1 MIICIDIGNTNI
13 KYAIYDKDDLKMSFR
28 VATDFKKTSDEYGE
42 QLTGM
47 LEAKGIFVKDVNGG
61 IVSSVVPTLDY
72 TIDKMCNLYLG
83 IEPLHIAPGLK
94 SGLNIRCD
102 DAREVGADRIVNCV
116 SAIVSYGE
124 GTPMIVVD
132 FGTATTF
139 NVISANNGYTGEL
152 ETARIPDSFRTDILG
167 EIEDGGGM
175 LVEDTDAAP
184 VPFALMFQFE
194 GDKRETRH
202 VVYKCTAQ
210 RPTVESSTTDTEIEP
225 QTETLEFT
233 AQSVYSSALGTHIV
247 KSKTTEST
255 DSTVV
260 SAWFTAVQ
268 LPTAASSA
276 TT

>member
-1 MIICIDIGNTNI
+1 MAENKVQYGLKNVY
-13 KYAIYDKDDLKMSFR
+13 YAPITAES
-28 VATDFKKTSDEYGE
+28 SDGVPTYGTPVKWPGAVS
-42 QLTGM
+42 LS
-47 LEAKGIFVKDVNGG
+47 LEAEGDTNTFRADN
-61 IVSSVVPTLDY
+61 TDY
-72 TIDKMCNLYLG
+72 Y
-83 IEPLHIAPGLK
+83 
-94 SGLNIRCD
+94 
-102 DAREVGADRIVNCV
+102 
-116 SAIVSYGE
+116 
-124 GTPMIVVD
+124 
-132 FGTATTF
+132 
-139 NVISANNGYTGEL
+139 VISANNGYTGEL

>member
-1 MIICIDIGNTNI
+1 MAENKVQYGLKNVY
-13 KYAIYDKDDLKMSFR
+13 YAPITEESADG
-28 VATDFKKTSDEYGE
+28 VPTYGTPVKWPGAVS
-42 QLTGM
+42 LS
-47 LEAKGIFVKDVNGG
+47 LEAEGDTNTFRADN
-61 IVSSVVPTLDY
+61 TDY
-72 TIDKMCNLYLG
+72 Y
-83 IEPLHIAPGLK
+83 
-94 SGLNIRCD
+94 
-102 DAREVGADRIVNCV
+102 
-116 SAIVSYGE
+116 
-124 GTPMIVVD
+124 
-132 FGTATTF
+132 
-139 NVISANNGYTGEL
+139 VISANNGYSGEL
-152 ETARIPDSFRTDILG
+152 ETARIPDSFRKNILG

-210 RPTVESSTTDTEIEP
+210 RPTVESETTDTEIEP

-233 AQSVYSSALGTHIV
+233 AQSVYSSALETHIV

-260 SAWFTAVQ
+260 AAWFTSVQ

>member
-1 MIICIDIGNTNI
+1 MAENKVQYGLKNVY
-13 KYAIYDKDDLKMSFR
+13 YAPITEETADG
-28 VATDFKKTSDEYGE
+28 VPTYGTPVKWPGAVS
-42 QLTGM
+42 LS
-47 LEAKGIFVKDVNGG
+47 LEAEGDTNTFRADN
-61 IVSSVVPTLDY
+61 TDY
-72 TIDKMCNLYLG
+72 Y
-83 IEPLHIAPGLK
+83 
-94 SGLNIRCD
+94 
-102 DAREVGADRIVNCV
+102 
-116 SAIVSYGE
+116 
-124 GTPMIVVD
+124 
-132 FGTATTF
+132 
-139 NVISANNGYTGEL
+139 VISANNGYTGEL

-260 SAWFTAVQ
+260 SAWFTAVK
-268 LPTAASSA
+268 LPTAASIA
-276 TT
+276 TTSQT

>member
-1 MIICIDIGNTNI
+1 MAENKVQYGLKNVY
-13 KYAIYDKDDLKMSFR
+13 YAPITEETADG
-28 VATDFKKTSDEYGE
+28 VPTYGTPVKWPGAVS
-42 QLTGM
+42 LS
-47 LEAKGIFVKDVNGG
+47 LEAEGDTNTFRADN
-61 IVSSVVPTLDY
+61 TDY
-72 TIDKMCNLYLG
+72 Y
-83 IEPLHIAPGLK
+83 
-94 SGLNIRCD
+94 
-102 DAREVGADRIVNCV
+102 
-116 SAIVSYGE
+116 
-124 GTPMIVVD
+124 
-132 FGTATTF
+132 
-139 NVISANNGYTGEL
+139 VISANNGYTGEL

-210 RPTVESSTTDTEIEP
+210 RPTVESQTTDTEIEP

-260 SAWFTAVQ
+260 AAWFTSVQ

>member
-1 MIICIDIGNTNI
+1 MAENKVQYGLKNVY
-13 KYAIYDKDDLKMSFR
+13 YAPITAESNDG
-28 VATDFKKTSDEYGE
+28 VPTYGTPVKWPGAVS
-42 QLTGM
+42 LS
-47 LEAKGIFVKDVNGG
+47 LEAEGDTNTFRADN
-61 IVSSVVPTLDY
+61 TDY
-72 TIDKMCNLYLG
+72 Y
-83 IEPLHIAPGLK
+83 
-94 SGLNIRCD
+94 
-102 DAREVGADRIVNCV
+102 
-116 SAIVSYGE
+116 
-124 GTPMIVVD
+124 
-132 FGTATTF
+132 
-139 NVISANNGYTGEL
+139 VISANNGYTGEL

-260 SAWFTAVQ
+260 NAWFTAVQ

>member
-1 MIICIDIGNTNI
+1 MAENKVQYGLKNVY
-13 KYAIYDKDDLKMSFR
+13 YAPITEETADG
-28 VATDFKKTSDEYGE
+28 VPTYGSPVKWPGAVS
-42 QLTGM
+42 LS
-47 LEAKGIFVKDVNGG
+47 LEAEGDTNTFRADN
-61 IVSSVVPTLDY
+61 TDY
-72 TIDKMCNLYLG
+72 Y
-83 IEPLHIAPGLK
+83 
-94 SGLNIRCD
+94 
-102 DAREVGADRIVNCV
+102 
-116 SAIVSYGE
+116 
-124 GTPMIVVD
+124 
-132 FGTATTF
+132 
-139 NVISANNGYTGEL
+139 VISANNGYTGEL

-255 DSTVV
+255 DATVV
-260 SAWFTAVQ
+260 SAWFTSVQ

>member
-1 MIICIDIGNTNI
+1 MAENKVQYGLKNVY
-13 KYAIYDKDDLKMSFR
+13 YAPITAESNDG
-28 VATDFKKTSDEYGE
+28 VPTYGTPVKWPGAVS
-42 QLTGM
+42 LS
-47 LEAKGIFVKDVNGG
+47 LEAEGDTNTFRADN
-61 IVSSVVPTLDY
+61 TDY
-72 TIDKMCNLYLG
+72 Y
-83 IEPLHIAPGLK
+83 
-94 SGLNIRCD
+94 
-102 DAREVGADRIVNCV
+102 
-116 SAIVSYGE
+116 
-124 GTPMIVVD
+124 
-132 FGTATTF
+132 
-139 NVISANNGYTGEL
+139 VISANNGYTGEL

-260 SAWFTAVQ
+260 SAWFTSVQ

>member
-1 MIICIDIGNTNI
+1 MAENKVQYGLKNVY
-13 KYAIYDKDDLKMSFR
+13 YAPITEETADG
-28 VATDFKKTSDEYGE
+28 VPTYGTPVKWPGAVS
-42 QLTGM
+42 LS
-47 LEAKGIFVKDVNGG
+47 LEAEGDTNTFRADN
-61 IVSSVVPTLDY
+61 TDY
-72 TIDKMCNLYLG
+72 Y
-83 IEPLHIAPGLK
+83 
-94 SGLNIRCD
+94 
-102 DAREVGADRIVNCV
+102 
-116 SAIVSYGE
+116 
-124 GTPMIVVD
+124 
-132 FGTATTF
+132 
-139 NVISANNGYTGEL
+139 VISANNGYTGEL

-194 GDKRETRH
+194 GDKRETLH

>member
-1 MIICIDIGNTNI
+1 MAENKVQYGLKNVY
-13 KYAIYDKDDLKMSFR
+13 YAPITAESNDG
-28 VATDFKKTSDEYGE
+28 VPTYGTPVKWPGAVS
-42 QLTGM
+42 LS
-47 LEAKGIFVKDVNGG
+47 LEAEGDTNTFRADN
-61 IVSSVVPTLDY
+61 TDY
-72 TIDKMCNLYLG
+72 Y
-83 IEPLHIAPGLK
+83 
-94 SGLNIRCD
+94 
-102 DAREVGADRIVNCV
+102 
-116 SAIVSYGE
+116 
-124 GTPMIVVD
+124 
-132 FGTATTF
+132 
-139 NVISANNGYTGEL
+139 VISANNGYTGEL

-268 LPTAASSA
+268 LPTATGGA